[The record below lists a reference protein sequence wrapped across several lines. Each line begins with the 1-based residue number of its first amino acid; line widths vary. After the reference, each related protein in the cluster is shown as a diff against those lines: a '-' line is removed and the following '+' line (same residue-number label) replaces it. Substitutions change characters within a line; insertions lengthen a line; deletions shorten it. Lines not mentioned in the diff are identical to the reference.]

1 MPGCCQKTV
10 VTMLLNHRVFEGLFD
25 DRGATFDGRSL
36 IFKKRWFSDVYGLQ
50 VHGR

>member
-25 DRGATFDGRSL
+25 DRGATFDGLMRPA
-36 IFKKRWFSDVYGLQ
+36 FSGQLFDG
-50 VHGR
+50 